1 MGVGPFCPAALS
13 LWTAY
18 HLIRERRSIMS
29 IITISRASYSGGEE
43 VAEKVAK
50 KLGYDRISREILL
63 DASEMFHIP
72 EIKLARAISDAPSI
86 LDRFNNGKEM
96 YVTYIQTALLKY
108 LREDDIVYH
117 GLAGHFFVRNI
128 KHVLKVRIIADME
141 DRIRIEMKRE
151 KVNEE
156 KALKTIKK
164 DDEQRRKWSHFLYGI
179 DTWDNSL
186 YDLILHIKN
195 ITTDDAAD
203 IICHTASLEHFKTTP
218 ESQKSIEDLA
228 LAAEVRAEL
237 FDLCPYVETS
247 ANDGIVSVVAR
258 VHEYQRSNISPEL
271 ISKAERV
278 NGVKGI
284 KMKVL
289 PITVYTD

>member
-1 MGVGPFCPAALS
+1 
-13 LWTAY
+13 
-18 HLIRERRSIMS
+18 MS
-29 IITISRASYSGGEE
+29 IITISRAPYSGGEE

-63 DASEMFHIP
+63 DASEMFNIP
-72 EIKLARAISDAPSI
+72 EMKLSRAINDAPSI

-96 YVTYIQTALLKY
+96 YVTYIQAALLKY
-108 LREDDIVYH
+108 LREDNIVYH
-117 GLAGHFFVRNI
+117 GLAGHFFVKDV

-141 DRIRIEMKRE
+141 DRIRTEMQRE
-151 KVNEE
+151 NISEE
-156 KALKTIKK
+156 KAIKTIKK
-164 DDEQRRKWSHFLYGI
+164 DDEQRRKWSLFLYGI
-179 DTWDNSL
+179 DTWDSTL
-186 YDLILHIKN
+186 YDLILHIKK

-218 ESQKSIEDLA
+218 ESQKRIEDLA

-247 ANDGIVSVVAR
+247 ANDGIVSIVAR

-271 ISKAERV
+271 IGKAERV

-284 KMKVL
+284 KMTIL

>member
-1 MGVGPFCPAALS
+1 
-13 LWTAY
+13 
-18 HLIRERRSIMS
+18 MS
-29 IITISRASYSGGEE
+29 IITISRASFSGGEE

-50 KLGYDRISREILL
+50 NLGYDRISREILL
-63 DASEMFHIP
+63 DASEMFKIP
-72 EIKLARAISDAPSI
+72 EMKLARAINDAPSI
-86 LDRFNNGKEM
+86 LDRFNNGKET
-96 YVTYIQTALLKY
+96 YVTYIQAALLKY
-108 LREDDIVYH
+108 LREDNIVYH
-117 GLAGHFFVRNI
+117 GLAGHFFVKDI

-141 DRIRIEMKRE
+141 DRVRTEIERMKIS
-151 KVNEE
+151 EE
-156 KALKTIKK
+156 KAVKAIKK

-179 DTWDNSL
+179 DTWDSSL

-203 IICHTASLEHFKTTP
+203 IICHTASLEHFKTSP
-218 ESQKSIEDLA
+218 ESQKRIEDLA

-237 FDLCPYVETS
+237 FDLCPYVETT
-247 ANDGIVSVVAR
+247 ANDGIVSVTAR

-284 KMKVL
+284 KMTIL